1 MSTLRTSI
9 GRSVIAAALTAAT
22 LCLLVSG
29 CGQPSA
35 GTAYTSLQT
44 YPLTD
49 AASRDFEIDI
59 DVLAEVLPR
68 AIDRMHWAKLHMH
81 NELTALHAAAL
92 TDDDRHVDIRAQAA
106 ADGTV
111 NVQVKVG
118 YFHDADLESQFLD
131 ALAERIEHWQ
141 DQQRK

>member
-1 MSTLRTSI
+1 MPIQRKRISRTVVAT
-9 GRSVIAAALTAAT
+9 GIAAAT
-22 LCLLVSG
+22 LCLLAGG
-29 CGQPSA
+29 CGQPSG

-49 AASRDFEIDI
+49 TASRDFQIDI

>member
-1 MSTLRTSI
+1 MSTLRTRI
-9 GRSVIAAALTAAT
+9 GRTVVAAGITAAT
-22 LCLLVSG
+22 LCLLAGG
-29 CGQPSA
+29 CGQPST
-35 GTAYTSLQT
+35 GTAYTSLAT

-49 AASRDFEIDI
+49 ADSRDFDIDI

-106 ADGTV
+106 ADGAV

-118 YFHDADLESQFLD
+118 YFHDAELESQFLD

-141 DQQRK
+141 SRHTE